1 MFKVDEGIPHLAPS
15 LTDTLLLGLFKIKQ
29 ALLYPATWLGCS
41 CDSSLKGFNFIIL
54 LKQQVGKVK
63 GIMCYN

>member
-15 LTDTLLLGLFKIKQ
+15 LTDTLLSGLFKIKQQ

-41 CDSSLKGFNFIIL
+41 SDSSLKGFNFIIL
-54 LKQQVGKVK
+54 LKQQVGKVRL
-63 GIMCYN
+63 